1 MESYS
6 SEEDDD
12 LKQWKS
18 KIPVDQVDSSV
29 SDDSDSDDSM
39 SGPSR
44 DSYDMD
50 EEDSSEDNTP
60 QKKKKVYVFSSSFIY
75 SLGFL

>member
-6 SEEDDD
+6 ESEDED

-18 KIPVDQVDSSV
+18 KIPVDQVDSDV
-29 SDDSDSDDSM
+29 SSDSDEDSDS
-39 SGPSR
+39 GASR

-50 EEDSSEDNTP
+50 EVDDSEDGVPKPN
-60 QKKKKVYVFSSSFIY
+60 KKMCAKRVDNI
-75 SLGFL
+75 LTL